1 MLNAP
6 DFPDYLG
13 WLGILVGVLW
23 VLNIFTK
30 IFFPIRIVPG
40 IVLFAFLLWVLCCIV
55 IIYSHKLGG
64 VFGNIWA
71 Y

>member
-13 WLGILVGVLW
+13 WLGILVGALW

-30 IFFPIRIVPG
+30 IFFPIRIMPV
-40 IVLFAFLLWVLCCIV
+40 IVLFAFLLWVFLTG
-55 IIYSHKLGG
+55 LGL
-64 VFGNIWA
+64 IDLA
-71 Y
+71 A

>member
-6 DFPDYLG
+6 DFPDYPGGLG
-13 WLGILVGVLW
+13 GGRLGIFAGALW

-40 IVLFAFLLWVLCCIV
+40 IVLFAFLLWVFLTG
-55 IIYSHKLGG
+55 LGL
-64 VFGNIWA
+64 IDLA
-71 Y
+71 A